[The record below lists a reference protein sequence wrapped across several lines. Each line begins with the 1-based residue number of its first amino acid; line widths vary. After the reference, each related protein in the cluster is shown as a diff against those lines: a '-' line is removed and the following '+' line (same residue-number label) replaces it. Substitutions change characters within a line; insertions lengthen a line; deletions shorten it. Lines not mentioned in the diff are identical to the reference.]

1 MPRHM
6 HPISVRT
13 DHCTSWY
20 RFFTVSYQPGPVGLW
35 YSPREVCTSVAR
47 GTLTVR
53 DEEDAEGEIAE
64 DVVEEEII

>member
-1 MPRHM
+1 M
-6 HPISVRT
+6 
-13 DHCTSWY
+13 
-20 RFFTVSYQPGPVGLW
+20 VSYWPGPVGLW